1 MAEIKNIRIAV
12 SGIYEYSVNE
22 LASLQLSLEN
32 APSWVELKP
41 LYKVYRP
48 ASVLAAACEKFK
60 LLPLTHHH
68 PSGLVDSANFR
79 DLVIGYTG
87 ENPFIDYIGKKDE
100 VGIRSNVLLYDNEA
114 QDAYSRGEVQL
125 SPGYIAR
132 FAWQKGQSPQ
142 GESYDIVMQ
151 EIKSVNHLAILPA
164 GRGGE
169 DARVLDSRPT
179 IFDIVSMTFDKE
191 DANGLEHS
199 DKNGQFTGK
208 GDSGGE
214 KSKKTND
221 EYRKEIKEKL
231 KDVLRTDLPNDATG
245 ISATISSEGL
255 NKMMSGKAIEK
266 SINNGFTPQEHFEA
280 VGNVVELFKKA
291 KLIAVRPDEKHNDAN
306 VTIKRFVAQDSLKS
320 GKYADFLFTVK
331 ETRERG
337 HKIYSLELDEINKA
351 SKRWQHTKDGKAVYQ
366 PSVTGSLTTKSIVH
380 DSENRKTIF
389 EIVQGTVFDLY
400 GAL

>member
-1 MAEIKNIRIAV
+1 M
-12 SGIYEYSVNE
+12 
-22 LASLQLSLEN
+22 
-32 APSWVELKP
+32 
-41 LYKVYRP
+41 
-48 ASVLAAACEKFK
+48 
-60 LLPLTHHH
+60 PLTHHH

-132 FAWQKGQSPQ
+132 FAWQQGQSPQ

-179 IFDIVSMTFDKE
+179 IFDIVSMTLDKE
-191 DANGLEHS
+191 DGNGLEHS
-199 DKNGQFTGK
+199 DKNGQFVSNEDNAEKKERKGKLKVLNKEETKDFIRKHKNSKENERVCLGDVKPEAKTRIKKATGLDTTRVIL
-208 GDSGGE
+208 DSDSIRHTFQKPAHNLEIDDLDDMYDVVNTTHDISLSSDTTKRG
-214 KSKKTND
+214 TPVIIF
-221 EYRKEIKEKL
+221 RKEESNGVYL
-231 KDVLRTDLPNDATG
+231 LMEFRA
-245 ISATISSEGL
+245 
-255 NKMMSGKAIEK
+255 GKHELELQTAYRQQNRQRHDET
-266 SINNGFTPQEHFEA
+266 SPQ
-280 VGNVVELFKKA
+280 
-291 KLIAVRPDEKHNDAN
+291 AN
-306 VTIKRFVAQDSLKS
+306 VRNGAVPSDNITQDFK
-320 GKYADFLFTVK
+320 
-331 ETRERG
+331 
-337 HKIYSLELDEINKA
+337 
-351 SKRWQHTKDGKAVYQ
+351 
-366 PSVTGSLTTKSIVH
+366 
-380 DSENRKTIF
+380 NRKTIF